1 MEYIT
6 LISQC
11 SIYKGACLIWYP
23 EFCLT
28 PYTFPSHSLSL
39 FLVFTRILFPF
50 LSFLCRCES
59 TAMVQSYGYSPG
71 AGTIVS
77 RAVAAAAANNHHSSK
92 KAGRTSKRYSVSA
105 FYSMAAEQDNEVE
118 DELAQGKSTWPCG
131 TLNGT
136 SCTYIPPYSDSSKE
150 ATRPQDKNL
159 GSVEKELCIG
169 AWCSLSRFTYCFID
183 PESYCIERGQYL
195 CGMVWIGG
203 RWIWDCLY
211 SQKCVCVWVY
221 NMVVNMIQIS

>member
-1 MEYIT
+1 MESIT

-28 PYTFPSHSLSL
+28 PYTFPSL
-39 FLVFTRILFPF
+39 FLFLLFTRTLFPF
-50 LSFLCRCES
+50 LSLLRRCGS
-59 TAMVQSYGYSPG
+59 PAMVQSYGYSPG

-118 DELAQGKSTWPCG
+118 DELAQGKST
-131 TLNGT
+131 
-136 SCTYIPPYSDSSKE
+136 
-150 ATRPQDKNL
+150 
-159 GSVEKELCIG
+159 
-169 AWCSLSRFTYCFID
+169 
-183 PESYCIERGQYL
+183 
-195 CGMVWIGG
+195 
-203 RWIWDCLY
+203 
-211 SQKCVCVWVY
+211 
-221 NMVVNMIQIS
+221 